1 MASSRLPRLFME
13 VAPPQFVTVM
23 RHRTRKMLDT
33 INEEDR
39 DGSNDDNSL
48 SPTSKSSPTAIP
60 VSATMVGAAAAASS
74 SSATTV
80 MPSSKYFVKG
90 ASNVYSNRVRRDWP
104 DDQHFSETSS
114 TSFINLKVR
123 N

>member
-1 MASSRLPRLFME
+1 ME

-48 SPTSKSSPTAIP
+48 SPTLKSSPTAIP
-60 VSATMVGAAAAASS
+60 VSATMVAAAAAASS

-80 MPSSKYFVKG
+80 MPSSKYLSKERQVF
-90 ASNVYSNRVRRDWP
+90 
-104 DDQHFSETSS
+104 QFSRLEMTSKMYIPTES
-114 TSFINLKVR
+114 GGLA
-123 N
+123 

>member
-60 VSATMVGAAAAASS
+60 VSATMVAAAAAAASS

-80 MPSSKYFVKG
+80 MPSSK
-90 ASNVYSNRVRRDWP
+90 VRRDWP

-114 TSFINLKVR
+114 TSVSVL
-123 N
+123 

>member
-60 VSATMVGAAAAASS
+60 VSATMVAAAA
-74 SSATTV
+74 
-80 MPSSKYFVKG
+80 
-90 ASNVYSNRVRRDWP
+90 
-104 DDQHFSETSS
+104 
-114 TSFINLKVR
+114 
-123 N
+123 

>member
-13 VAPPQFVTVM
+13 VAPPQFITVM
-23 RHRTRKMLDT
+23 RHRTRKMLET

-48 SPTSKSSPTAIP
+48 SPTSKSSPTGIP
-60 VSATMVGAAAAASS
+60 VSATMVAAAAAASS

-80 MPSSKYFVKG
+80 MPSSK
-90 ASNVYSNRVRRDWP
+90 VRRDWP

-114 TSFINLKVR
+114 TSVSVL
-123 N
+123 

>member
-60 VSATMVGAAAAASS
+60 VSATMVAAAAAAAAASS

-114 TSFINLKVR
+114 TSVSVL
-123 N
+123 

>member
-60 VSATMVGAAAAASS
+60 VSATMVAAAAAAAAASS

-80 MPSSKYFVKG
+80 MPSSK
-90 ASNVYSNRVRRDWP
+90 VRRDWP

-114 TSFINLKVR
+114 TSVSVL
-123 N
+123 

>member
-60 VSATMVGAAAAASS
+60 VSATMVAAAAAASS

-90 ASNVYSNRVRRDWP
+90 ASS
-104 DDQHFSETSS
+104 FSI
-114 TSFINLKVR
+114 FKD
-123 N
+123 